1 MLPDVLA
8 LGNFAE
14 PALAEMRKRFSVHH
28 YPYAED
34 FEHAAS
40 ADILNRIV
48 AIGDEPNRRVTAALM
63 DKLPQLKVISM
74 CGMGTDA
81 IDLKA
86 AKERGI
92 AVTITPNVLGDEVG
106 DLAIGLML
114 ASARMIVDA
123 DRFVREGKWLE
134 GRMKLGRSV
143 GGKTMGVVGLG
154 GIGRAIAD
162 RGAALKMNVLYT
174 GPRRKP
180 DAPYTYI
187 PDIVELARASDYLMV
202 ACKGGPE
209 TAGLI
214 SAAVIDA
221 LGAKGTLVN
230 VARGTVVDEKAMIHA
245 LQTGALGFAALDVFE
260 NEPNVDPALLALP
273 NVIVQPH
280 QGSATLETRTRMGM
294 AMINNILAILAGK
307 PVESRVC

>member
-1 MLPDVLA
+1 MKPIVVAHGGFSDPTM
-8 LGNFAE
+8 AE
-14 PALAEMRKRFSVHH
+14 LRKQFTLHH
-28 YPYAED
+28 FENTAD
-34 FEHAAS
+34 FERVTS
-40 ADILNRIV
+40 ADLLENIV
-48 AIGDEPNRRVTAALM
+48 AIGDEPNRRVDAQLM
-63 DKLPQLKVISM
+63 DRLPRLKVISM

-92 AVTITPNVLGDEVG
+92 AVVITSNVLGDEVG

-114 ASARMIVDA
+114 ASARMIIDA

-162 RGAALKMNVLYT
+162 RGAAMKMNVLYT

-187 PDIVELARASDYLMV
+187 PDIVEMARASDYLMV

-214 SAAVIDA
+214 TADVINA
-221 LGAKGTLVN
+221 LGSNGTLIN

-245 LQTGALGFAALDVFE
+245 LQTGALGSAALDVFE

-294 AMINNILAILAGK
+294 AMISNILAILAGK